1 MIINKIQNGSSITLS
16 VEGRLDTQT
25 SPELEKILKE
35 ICDVKEITLDFK
47 KLDYISSAGL
57 RVLLATHKDLSQKGC
72 LTIINSNEAVL
83 DVFEVTG
90 FMDILNIK

>member
-25 SPELEKILKE
+25 SPELEKVLQE
-35 ICDVKEITLDFK
+35 NQNVSEITIDFK

-57 RVLLATHKDLSQKGC
+57 RVLLAAHKELSQKGC